1 MWGRFDDI
9 DTPSAPALPSLQD
22 LLMQQGSPARGYHS
36 SSTASLTMQEALC
49 LATPPDA
56 PAEEESE
63 PNPTVLQSLLNT
75 GRPAA
80 GRASSTGSMATPAN
94 RLQAPRAVDSGR
106 SCQRVEVCEGQA
118 VEQLL
123 EVEGA
128 AAAYHYTC
136 TRTALR
142 MSQALQASAAVRRQ
156 RRRALLRLLREGRSL
171 TAGGMSALASLGSSI
186 SSLASWEF
194 DELEGSRV

>member
-1 MWGRFDDI
+1 
-9 DTPSAPALPSLQD
+9 
-22 LLMQQGSPARGYHS
+22 
-36 SSTASLTMQEALC
+36 
-49 LATPPDA
+49 
-56 PAEEESE
+56 
-63 PNPTVLQSLLNT
+63 
-75 GRPAA
+75 
-80 GRASSTGSMATPAN
+80 
-94 RLQAPRAVDSGR
+94 
-106 SCQRVEVCEGQA
+106 VEVCEGQA

-142 MSQALQASAAVRRQ
+142 TSQALQASAAVRRQ

-171 TAGGMSALASLGSSI
+171 TAGGLSTLASLGSSI

-194 DELEGSRV
+194 DDLEGSRAG